1 MRVGSPVYAKHDWH
15 RATRQRNIRAVI
27 NRRPN
32 NVHFELNDLAVGLRE
47 ICTSAIQTGCVNCS
61 VLGEIGSEDSFSIN
75 RGRGCRTRICC
86 CKGLEK
92 EKLYKNVK
100 HYGAKCELLSLMKVP
115 WKSGCSHTR
124 RRIFFYLKH
133 FGVLF

>member
-1 MRVGSPVYAKHDWH
+1 MRVRSPVYAEHDWH

-92 EKLYKNVK
+92 EKLYKEVK
-100 HYGAKCELLSLMKVP
+100 HYLLYGAKTK
-115 WKSGCSHTR
+115 
-124 RRIFFYLKH
+124 IQ
-133 FGVLF
+133 